1 MSGAVLLYLSEYISP
16 ISPFR
21 STMRFTSSA
30 ALSASSLL
38 LATGAAASDS
48 FEVLV
53 PRASMTYVAC
63 YSSSEGLTNQTS
75 YTFQSTGW
83 CQDRCVGDNAAVFGL
98 TGGSDCLCGDEL
110 PPSSDKVSDSKCSQ
124 PCDGWPQ
131 AMCMSFDSVLREC

>member
-1 MSGAVLLYLSEYISP
+1 
-16 ISPFR
+16 
-21 STMRFTSSA
+21 MRFTSSA

-38 LATGAAASDS
+38 FAASSSASDS
-48 FEVLV
+48 FDVLV
-53 PRASMTYVAC
+53 PRASMSYVAC
-63 YSSSEGLTNQTS
+63 YSSSKGLTNQTS

-110 PPSSDKVSDSKCSQ
+110 PPSSDKVSDSECSQ

-131 AMCMSFDSVLREC
+131 AMCMSFSLLLREC